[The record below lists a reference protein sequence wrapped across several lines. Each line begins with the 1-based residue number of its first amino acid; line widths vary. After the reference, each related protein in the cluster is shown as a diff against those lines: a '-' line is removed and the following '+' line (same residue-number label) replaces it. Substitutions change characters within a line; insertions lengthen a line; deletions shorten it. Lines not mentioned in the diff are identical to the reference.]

1 MKYLPWGLAIVL
13 AAVAL
18 WGVLGQPSGETIGT
32 VNIARVVDESARAQ
46 ELNQLL
52 SDRYDE
58 LIAEFDLESEVEEG
72 DAERA
77 DRERQAYTQYLAYRQ
92 ELEIK
97 FQAEVE
103 RAVKE
108 VAQMKKVTIVVD
120 DDVVRFGGN
129 DLSDEVIKR
138 LK

>member
-1 MKYLPWGLAIVL
+1 MKYLPWGLAILL

-18 WGVLGQPSGETIGT
+18 WGVLGQSSGETIGT

-58 LIAEFDLESEVEEG
+58 LIAEFDLESEAEEG
-72 DAERA
+72 DTERA

-92 ELEIK
+92 ELEVK

-103 RAVKE
+103 KAVQE
-108 VAQMKKVTIVVD
+108 VARAKKVTVVVD
-120 DDVVRFGGN
+120 DDVVRFGGS

>member
-1 MKYLPWGLAIVL
+1 MVTANEVFTLGGLAILL

-18 WGVLGQPSGETIGT
+18 WGVLGQSSGETIGT

-58 LIAEFDLESEVEEG
+58 LIAEFDLESEAEEG
-72 DAERA
+72 GDTERA

-92 ELEIK
+92 ELEVK

-103 RAVKE
+103 KAVQE
-108 VAQMKKVTIVVD
+108 VARAKK
-120 DDVVRFGGN
+120 
-129 DLSDEVIKR
+129 K
-138 LK
+138 

>member
-1 MKYLPWGLAIVL
+1 MKYLPWGLAVLL

-18 WGVLGQPSGETIGT
+18 WGVFGQPAGETIGT
-32 VNIARVVDESARAQ
+32 VNLARVVDESPRAQ

-58 LIAEFDLESEVEEG
+58 LIAEFDLESEAEEG
-72 DAERA
+72 DVERA
-77 DRERQAYTQYLAYRQ
+77 NRERQAYTQYLAYRQ

-97 FQAEVE
+97 FQEEVE
-103 RAVKE
+103 RAVRE
-108 VAQMKKVTIVVD
+108 VAQTKKVTVVVD